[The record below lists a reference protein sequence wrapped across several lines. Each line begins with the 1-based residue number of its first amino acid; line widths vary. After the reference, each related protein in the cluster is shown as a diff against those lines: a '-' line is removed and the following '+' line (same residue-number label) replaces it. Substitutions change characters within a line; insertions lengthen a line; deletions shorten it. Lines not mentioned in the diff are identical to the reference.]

1 MTTLLRVHASLW
13 WDLLMVCHHR
23 HKPYDHNHY
32 DSGNIMFLICNIIL
46 REYILKGLC
55 EFMAAGSS
63 RRVTNLPDGNLK
75 YLTYSLDFI
84 ASWLFMAC
92 HHPVKLGGH
101 RYFGSRDIIVFSLS
115 RNKARPRN

>member
-1 MTTLLRVHASLW
+1 
-13 WDLLMVCHHR
+13 MVGHHR
-23 HKPYDHNHY
+23 HKPYDDNHY

-55 EFMAAGSS
+55 EFMGAGSS
-63 RRVTNLPDGNLK
+63 RRVTNLPDGNIK

-115 RNKARPRN
+115 RNKARLRN